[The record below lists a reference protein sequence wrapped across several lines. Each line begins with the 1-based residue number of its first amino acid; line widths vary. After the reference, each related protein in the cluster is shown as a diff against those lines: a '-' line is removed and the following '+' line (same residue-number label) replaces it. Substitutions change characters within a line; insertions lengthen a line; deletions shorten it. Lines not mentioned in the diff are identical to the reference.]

1 MKRFQK
7 NIIKKK
13 TLLSNNHLSPKEY
26 RAQIEEEPPD
36 TYEICNICY
45 WEDDEVQFNNHDFEG
60 GANEVS
66 LRQAQRNFIA
76 FGACEECFVQSVRKL
91 NSEDVKG
98 ASWKQI

>member
-45 WEDDEVQFNNHDFEG
+45 WEDDEV
-60 GANEVS
+60 
-66 LRQAQRNFIA
+66 
-76 FGACEECFVQSVRKL
+76 
-91 NSEDVKG
+91 
-98 ASWKQI
+98 

>member
-45 WEDDEVQFNNHDFEG
+45 WEDDEVQFNDPDFEG
-60 GANEVS
+60 GQMKF
-66 LRQAQRNFIA
+66 R
-76 FGACEECFVQSVRKL
+76 
-91 NSEDVKG
+91 
-98 ASWKQI
+98 